1 MSRQG
6 VLSDPIRFALDARRL
21 SGVVKLEAL
30 VRLMDALLDTSG
42 ELEYSLVG
50 EQGVD
55 GKPYLRLSAKGVL
68 GLQCQ
73 RCLERVDWPIEV
85 ERLLQLVPA
94 GVPIPDEELENDT
107 FDAIEA
113 TPGMDALELLED
125 EVMLCLPIAPRHES
139 CESPRPKDGAEK
151 ESAFAALASLPRK
164 GR

>member
-6 VLSDPIRFALDARRL
+6 VLSDPIRFALDARQL
-21 SGVVKLEAL
+21 AGVVKVEAL
-30 VRLMDALLDTSG
+30 GRLMDALLDTSG
-42 ELEYSLVG
+42 DLEYSLVG
-50 EQGVD
+50 EQGAD

-85 ERLLQLVPA
+85 ERLLQLVPV
-94 GVPIPDEELENDT
+94 GLPIPDEELENDT

-113 TPGMDALELLED
+113 TPGMDALELVED
-125 EVMLCLPIAPRHES
+125 EIMLCLPIAPRHES

-151 ESAFAALASLPRK
+151 ESVFAALASLPRR